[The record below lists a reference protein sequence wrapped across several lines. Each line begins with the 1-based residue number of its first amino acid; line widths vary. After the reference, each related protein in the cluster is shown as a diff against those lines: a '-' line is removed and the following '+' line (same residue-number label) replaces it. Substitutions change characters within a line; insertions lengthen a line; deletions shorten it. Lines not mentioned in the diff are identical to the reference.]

1 MPPEQAC
8 RRWRP
13 TATVPSISVERVG
26 DTRWP
31 VLRQTP
37 SASSTRRSWRRASG
51 YSHVAEI
58 TGGRL
63 VYIAGQTAS
72 DRHGRLVGGDDLEA
86 QADQAFRNLGAALA
100 AVGCTPRHLVKLTVF
115 LRDMSRLS
123 SYRKAR
129 DRFLGAATPPAAP
142 AITLVEVS
150 RLFADDYLIEI
161 EAVAAAP

>member
-1 MPPEQAC
+1 MARPPSDTVRVVNPPELA
-8 RRWRP
+8 P
-13 TATVPSISVERVG
+13 
-26 DTRWP
+26 
-31 VLRQTP
+31 
-37 SASSTRRSWRRASG
+37 ASG

-129 DRFLGAATPPAAP
+129 DRFLGSHAARGAGDHAGRSVPP
-142 AITLVEVS
+142 VRR
-150 RLFADDYLIEI
+150 RLSDRDRSGRCRALSTRRRR
-161 EAVAAAP
+161 AR